1 MREADNRR
9 FNELIQTIK
18 NNHIK
23 RKQKNQME
31 YDEEFIKEVEEET
44 RLNEVFEKDKA
55 TYEKQQ

>member
-23 RKQKNQME
+23 RKQKNQLE
-31 YDEEFIKEVEEET
+31 YEEEVIKEVEEENK
-44 RLNEVFEKDKA
+44 LD
-55 TYEKQQ
+55 